1 MMKPQSEARSRHP
14 FRASLPR
21 LVSVPVTSEDSD
33 LKLFVVSFTA
43 FFICFYTFI
52 L

>member
-1 MMKPQSEARSRHP
+1 MMKPHSEPRSRHP
-14 FRASLPR
+14 FRATLSRVASP
-21 LVSVPVTSEDSD
+21 PVTSEDSD

-43 FFICFYTFI
+43 FFICFYTFF

>member
-1 MMKPQSEARSRHP
+1 MMKPQRESRKPHP
-14 FRASLPR
+14 FRATLPR
-21 LVSVPVTSEDSD
+21 LASVPVTSEDSD

>member
-1 MMKPQSEARSRHP
+1 MMKPQNPRRHP
-14 FRASLPR
+14 FRASLPP
-21 LVSVPVTSEDSD
+21 LVNVPVTSEDSD

-43 FFICFYTFI
+43 FFICFYTFF